1 MDNWIK
7 SEVMIVDWFCMYKL
21 NGESVDHLLLHCII
35 AKELWDLSLC
45 LFGVTWLM
53 PNSIIA
59 MLASWKGKLG
69 NHRSGKLWTTAL
81 SCLMCCLWK
90 EWNLCTFEGKKLPL
104 PNLKFLFPKMLYN
117 WTFNSYNFSMTS
129 SWTF

>member
-1 MDNWIK
+1 MITDNWIK
-7 SEVMIVDWFCMYKL
+7 SEVIIVDWCCMYKL
-21 NGESVDHLLLHCII
+21 NGESADHLLLHCII

-53 PNSIIA
+53 PDSIIA

-81 SCLMCCLWK
+81 SCSCVV
-90 EWNLCTFEGKKLPL
+90 FGKSGIFVLLRERSYPYHL
-104 PNLKFLFPKMLYN
+104 SSFFFSRCYTVIQLDFQFL
-117 WTFNSYNFSMTS
+117 
-129 SWTF
+129 